1 MSVCRML
8 KEDDLMVRRLLLLSI
23 LQEGKLTAHSHLGK
37 NGDSAQRVQKVRSKS
52 LKMLEG

>member
-1 MSVCRML
+1 ML

-37 NGDSAQRVQKVRSKS
+37 NGDSAQRVQKVSSKS